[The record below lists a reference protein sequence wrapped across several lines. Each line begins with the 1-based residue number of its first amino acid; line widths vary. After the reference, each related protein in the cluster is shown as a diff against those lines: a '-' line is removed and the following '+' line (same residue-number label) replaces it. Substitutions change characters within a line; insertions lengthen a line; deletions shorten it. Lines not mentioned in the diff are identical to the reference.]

1 MASTYFH
8 MYTCTVQ
15 LTFVQLVTVA
25 NTRVEM
31 KWWIFFSENTGG
43 EVTQMV
49 CKHINESDRVEQAAP
64 KSTSFV
70 FPREQTLS
78 RQIVPEENAPLS
90 EIPQH
95 AAS

>member
-1 MASTYFH
+1 
-8 MYTCTVQ
+8 
-15 LTFVQLVTVA
+15 
-25 NTRVEM
+25 
-31 KWWIFFSENTGG
+31 
-43 EVTQMV
+43 MV